1 MSKFRDIASFET
13 HLHTLGI
20 DAPTLQMDPS
30 GTLRA
35 EEEGA
40 RDRRR
45 DALHTLPELVL
56 AEGTLGNAP
65 PDLDVIGTLGQGGMG
80 VVRLANQLSL
90 DREVAVKTTR
100 EETNEAAAQALLQEA
115 YVTGFLEH
123 PNIIPIYTVGRT
135 EDGAP
140 LIVMKR
146 VEGISWLELIEDDSH
161 SRAGELDKH
170 LQILI
175 QVSNAVRFAHSR
187 GILHRDIKAE
197 NVMIG
202 HFDEVYLLDWGI
214 AVSLDEDKSLLPHRA
229 QARGMSGTPSYM
241 APEMTVSSGEEIDEL
256 TDVYLLGATL
266 HQVLTGQPRHT
277 GESMLQVMFAAHQ
290 SRPHDYAQDVPAELA
305 AIANRACHRDKQ
317 QRFGSVEAFRDALQD
332 YLRHRESI
340 VLSKSAQE
348 KGVELA
354 ELLAADDI
362 DPLDVHDTYG
372 ECRFGFYQAL
382 RMWPEN
388 PQAADGLQRCLEAM
402 ADYSLRQGNLDS
414 ARACIA
420 ELPEPRP
427 ELVERAD
434 ELARQLDEEGEE
446 LARLKRLEHN
456 LDLNTATSTRS
467 LLAIIF
473 GVLWTGT
480 SLYAAV
486 SIDAGDVTHAQELR
500 NHMIAG
506 FRNVGIVTVGV
517 FAFRKRLFANE
528 VNRRVVYMLVTMT
541 LLVTFGRWSTWY
553 LGEGLILSRAA
564 DSAMYVLAL
573 IGIGLMSDLRLSLL
587 AIPFALAATVGV
599 MWPETQVYGNSI
611 ATALTFGGLA
621 WIWRPSGAG
630 KKLTL

>member
-13 HLHTLGI
+13 HLQTLGI
-20 DAPTLQMDPS
+20 DTPTLQMDPS

-35 EEEGA
+35 DEEVA

-56 AEGTLGNAP
+56 AEGTLGSAL

-100 EETNEAAAQALLQEA
+100 EETSDAAAEALLQEA

-135 EDGAP
+135 KDGAP

-161 SRAGELDKH
+161 SRADELERH

-175 QVSNAVRFAHSR
+175 QVSNAARFAHSR

-214 AVSLDEDKSLLPHRA
+214 AVSLDDDKSLLPHRA

-241 APEMTVSSGEEIDEL
+241 APEMTTSSAEEIDEL

-266 HQVLTGQPRHT
+266 HQVLTGRPRHT
-277 GESMLQVMFAAHQ
+277 GETMLQVMFAAHQ
-290 SRPHDYAQDVPAELA
+290 SKPHDYADDIPAELA
-305 AIANRACHRDKQ
+305 AIANRACHRDKA
-317 QRFGSVEAFRDALQD
+317 QRFASVEAFRDALQD
-332 YLRHRESI
+332 YLRHRES
-340 VLSKSAQE
+340 VALSNSAQQ
-348 KGVELA
+348 KGVELD
-354 ELLAADDI
+354 ELLASEEADALDI
-362 DPLDVHDTYG
+362 HDTYG

-388 PQAADGLQRCLEAM
+388 PQAAEGLQHCLEVM
-402 ADYSLRQGNLDS
+402 ADYSLRQASLDA

-427 ELVERAD
+427 ALEERAAA
-434 ELARQLDEEGEE
+434 LARQLDEEGEE
-446 LARLKRLEHN
+446 LARLKRLEKN
-456 LDLNTATSTRS
+456 LDLQTATSTRS

-480 SLYAAV
+480 SLYAAIR
-486 SIDAGDVTHAQELR
+486 IDGGDITHAEELH
-500 NHMIAG
+500 NHMVAG
-506 FRNVGIVTVGV
+506 FRNLGIVGVGI

-528 VNRRVVYMLVTMT
+528 VNRRVVYLLVTMT
-541 LLVTFGRWSTWY
+541 TVVAFVRWTTWFHD
-553 LGEGLILSRAA
+553 EGL
-564 DSAMYVLAL
+564 VLARISDASTYTL
-573 IGIGLMSDLRLSLL
+573 TLVAIGLMADLRLSLL
-587 AIPFALAATVGV
+587 AIPFALSAVIGV
-599 MWPETQVYGNSI
+599 IWPETQIYANSI

-621 WIWRPSGAG
+621 WIWRPSAADE
-630 KKLTL
+630 KLTP